1 VLSPGSRLAGSAD
14 KRIGLYPLW
23 RLIAITA
30 LAHLADAAKGLK
42 VLAKFAKGLSQVQMR
57 VLDVLQQPIG

>member
-1 VLSPGSRLAGSAD
+1 
-14 KRIGLYPLW
+14 
-23 RLIAITA
+23 LIAITA